1 MLLAIVT
8 LLTAVS
14 ISFIAAW
21 YSIAGL
27 IAIFSAAVIP
37 VIIMGGVL
45 ETGKIV
51 ATVWLHQNWFRAPR
65 LFKWYLVPAV
75 AILMFITS
83 MGIFGFLSKAHIEQT
98 SMSDEQV
105 ASIQT
110 LEEKITR
117 SEAKVNRWQT
127 EIENLLKG
135 GGSRVDGLAGQDSDA
150 LRELRDRMDKE
161 KANARADADKQIA
174 LQNERLKQA
183 QDRKAADIEAAQK
196 RYEKSFS
203 KSGLDEAIE
212 QAKKNELSVAS
223 ASQREIKAINERLSQ
238 RLKEIDAKYA
248 PEIKTINDR
257 IAKLRSKASVK
268 TDDTDKR
275 VAELEGFIEAEVKAM
290 DGVREE
296 KFVYE
301 KEFRKLEAEVGPI
314 KYIAAF
320 IYDDKVDATTLEHA
334 IRWVIVLLVIVFDPL
349 ALTLILAST
358 KQFEWVRN
366 LKEHGVHEIKTVRE
380 TVFVEPDIKTDKP
393 KDVAKM
399 EKNIEEKMRK
409 KNG

>member
-135 GGSRVDGLAGQDSDA
+135 GGSRVDGLAGQDTDA

-161 KANARADADKQIA
+161 KANARADADKQIT

-223 ASQREIKAINERLSQ
+223 ASQREIKAINERLNQ

-366 LKEHGVHEIKTVRE
+366 LKEHGTHEVVVKE
-380 TVFVEPDIKTDKP
+380 VFVEPNLKTDKP
-393 KDVAKM
+393 EDVARM
-399 EKNIEEKMRK
+399 EQNIGEKLRK
-409 KNG
+409 KNNG

>member
-366 LKEHGVHEIKTVRE
+366 LKEHGTHEVVVKE
-380 TVFVEPDIKTDKP
+380 VFVEPNLKTDKP
-393 KDVAKM
+393 EDVARM
-399 EKNIEEKMRK
+399 EQNIGEKLRK
-409 KNG
+409 KNNG

>member
-83 MGIFGFLSKAHIEQT
+83 MGIFGFLTKAHIEQT

-110 LEEKITR
+110 LEEKIIR

-135 GGSRVDGLAGQDSDA
+135 GGSRVDGLAGQDTDA

-161 KANARADADKQIA
+161 KANARADADKQIT

-183 QDRKAADIEAAQK
+183 QDRKTADIEAAQK

-223 ASQREIKAINERLSQ
+223 ASQREIKAINERLNQ

-366 LKEHGVHEIKTVRE
+366 LKEHGTHEVVVKE
-380 TVFVEPDIKTDKP
+380 VFVEPNLKTDKP
-393 KDVAKM
+393 EDVARM
-399 EKNIEEKMRK
+399 EQNIGEKLRK
-409 KNG
+409 KNNG

>member
-110 LEEKITR
+110 LEEKIIR

-135 GGSRVDGLAGQDSDA
+135 GGSRVDGLAGQDTDA

-161 KANARADADKQIA
+161 KANARADADKQIT

-183 QDRKAADIEAAQK
+183 QDRKTADIEAAQK

-223 ASQREIKAINERLSQ
+223 ASQREIKAINERLNQ

-366 LKEHGVHEIKTVRE
+366 IKEHGTHEVVVKE
-380 TVFVEPDIKTDKP
+380 VFVEPNLKTDKP
-393 KDVAKM
+393 EDVARM
-399 EKNIEEKMRK
+399 EQNIGEKLRK
-409 KNG
+409 KNNG

>member
-8 LLTAVS
+8 LLTAIS

-135 GGSRVDGLAGQDSDA
+135 GGSRVDGLAGQDTDA

-161 KANARADADKQIA
+161 KTNARADADKQIT

-183 QDRKAADIEAAQK
+183 QDRKTADIEAAQK

-223 ASQREIKAINERLSQ
+223 ASQREIKAINERLNQ

-257 IAKLRSKASVK
+257 IGKLRSKASVK

-275 VAELEGFIEAEVKAM
+275 VAELEKNIEAEVKAM

-320 IYDDKVDATTLEHA
+320 IYDDNVDATTLEHA
-334 IRWVIVLLVIVFDPL
+334 IRWVILLLVIVFDPL

-358 KQFEWVRN
+358 KQFEWARN
-366 LKEHGVHEIKTVRE
+366 LKEHGTHEVVVKE
-380 TVFVEPDIKTDKP
+380 VFVEPNLKTDKP
-393 KDVAKM
+393 KDVARM
-399 EKNIEEKMRK
+399 EQNIGEKLRK
-409 KNG
+409 KNNG

>member
-135 GGSRVDGLAGQDSDA
+135 GGSRVDGLAGQDTDA

-161 KANARADADKQIA
+161 KANARADADKQIT

-223 ASQREIKAINERLSQ
+223 ASQREIKAINERLNQ

-358 KQFEWVRN
+358 KQFEWARN
-366 LKEHGVHEIKTVRE
+366 LKEHGTHEVVVKE
-380 TVFVEPDIKTDKP
+380 VFVEPNLKTDKP
-393 KDVAKM
+393 EDVARM
-399 EKNIEEKMRK
+399 EQNIGEKLRK
-409 KNG
+409 KNNG

>member
-135 GGSRVDGLAGQDSDA
+135 GGSRVDGLAGQDTDA

-161 KANARADADKQIA
+161 KANARADADKQIT

-223 ASQREIKAINERLSQ
+223 ASQREIKAINERLNQ

-320 IYDDKVDATTLEHA
+320 IYDDNVDATTLEHA
-334 IRWVIVLLVIVFDPL
+334 IRWVILLLVIVFDPL

-358 KQFEWVRN
+358 KQFEWARN
-366 LKEHGVHEIKTVRE
+366 LKEHGTHEVVVKE
-380 TVFVEPDIKTDKP
+380 VFVEPNLKTDKP
-393 KDVAKM
+393 EDVARM
-399 EKNIEEKMRK
+399 EQNIGEKLRK
-409 KNG
+409 KNNG

>member
-8 LLTAVS
+8 LLTAIS

-135 GGSRVDGLAGQDSDA
+135 GGSRVDGLAGQDTDA

-161 KANARADADKQIA
+161 KANARADADKQIT

-223 ASQREIKAINERLSQ
+223 AAQREIKAINERLNQ

-358 KQFEWVRN
+358 KQFEWARN
-366 LKEHGVHEIKTVRE
+366 LKEHGTHEVVVKE
-380 TVFVEPDIKTDKP
+380 VFVEPNLKTDKP
-393 KDVAKM
+393 EDVARM
-399 EKNIEEKMRK
+399 EQNIGEKLRK
-409 KNG
+409 KNNG

>member
-110 LEEKITR
+110 LEEKIIR

-135 GGSRVDGLAGQDSDA
+135 GGSRVDGLAGQDTDA

-161 KANARADADKQIA
+161 KANARADADKQIT

-183 QDRKAADIEAAQK
+183 QDRKTADIEAAQK

-223 ASQREIKAINERLSQ
+223 ASQREIKAINERLNQ

-366 LKEHGVHEIKTVRE
+366 LKEHGTHEVVVKE
-380 TVFVEPDIKTDKP
+380 VFVEPNLKTDKP
-393 KDVAKM
+393 EDVARM
-399 EKNIEEKMRK
+399 EQNIGEKLRK
-409 KNG
+409 KNNG